1 MGATAGKLPDPQ
13 TQSIPG
19 VWGLHF
25 GDRTAPVLA
34 YLPTEEDHW
43 VWVWVWVGWLV
54 CSYTI

>member
-1 MGATAGKLPDPQ
+1 MAATAGKLPDPQ

-43 VWVWVWVGWLV
+43 VWVWVGWLV